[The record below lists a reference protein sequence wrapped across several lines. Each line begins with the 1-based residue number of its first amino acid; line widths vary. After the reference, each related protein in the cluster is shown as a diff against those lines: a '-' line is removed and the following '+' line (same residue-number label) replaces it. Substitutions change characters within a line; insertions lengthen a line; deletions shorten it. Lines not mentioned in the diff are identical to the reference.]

1 MRKICVG
8 IIDYGVGNLASVKYC
23 LQNLGMRC
31 RVSDDPMQLS
41 ESDLLLLPGV
51 GAFPAA
57 MQALRSKD
65 LDRFLVEQVAQFKPV
80 LGICL
85 GMQLLA
91 DASFEGGYTKG
102 IGLIPGEIIRF
113 GSGKWHIGWNTI
125 DALKA
130 DDLFG
135 SCENQA
141 FYFNHSYIYKGAEEF
156 QVCKTHFGIDFAPII
171 QHGKVVGIQFHPE
184 KSQTAGQALL
194 KRLIHGLCDA

>member
-1 MRKICVG
+1 MRKISVG
-8 IIDYGVGNLASVKYC
+8 IIDYGVGNLASVKHC

-31 RVSDDPMQLS
+31 RISDDPLLLA

-57 MQALRSKD
+57 MQALKFKE
-65 LDRFLVEQVAQFKPV
+65 LDKFLVEQADRFKPI

-102 IGLIPGEIIRF
+102 LGLIPGEVVQFPSRQ
-113 GSGKWHIGWNTI
+113 WHIGWNTVE
-125 DALKA
+125 AHRA
-130 DDLFG
+130 VDLFG

-141 FYFNHSYIYKGAEEF
+141 FYFNHSYIYRGAERF
-156 QVCKTHFGIDFAPII
+156 QVCKTNFGIDFASII
-171 QHGKVVGIQFHPE
+171 QRGKVVGIQFHPE
-184 KSQTAGQALL
+184 KSQSAGHSLL
-194 KRLIHGLCDA
+194 KQVIHRLCDA